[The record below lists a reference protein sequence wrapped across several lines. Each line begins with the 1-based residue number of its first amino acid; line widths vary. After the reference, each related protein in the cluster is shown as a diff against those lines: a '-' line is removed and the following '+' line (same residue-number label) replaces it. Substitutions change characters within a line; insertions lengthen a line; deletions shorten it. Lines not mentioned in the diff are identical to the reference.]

1 MNIQTV
7 SITQINPAA
16 YNPRQDLKPGD
27 ADYEKL
33 KNSISVFGYV
43 EPLVWN
49 QQTGNLVGGHQR
61 LKILVEQGLK
71 EVEVS
76 VVDLDLEKEKALNLA
91 LNRIQGDWDN
101 AKLAQLL
108 EELGTIDGFD
118 IGLTGFDSDEISK
131 ILDRFEQP
139 VEVPVE
145 VDPNA
150 NAITKP
156 GDLIELGEHRLLCG
170 DAQKPEDLER
180 LLGGNKAALLFT
192 DPPYNVNYS
201 GNSRTVIENPQD
213 QWNKI
218 ANDNMPQD
226 QYEAWLADV
235 IRNAGQV
242 LAPGAAL
249 YIWNGSRQFGP
260 MFNILLKEGIHVSC
274 VIIWAKESFTLGH
287 SDYHQQ
293 TEFCLYGWKENNGSH
308 TWYGDRKESTLWQ
321 IKRDSTVNYQHPTQK
336 PVVLAHRGIKNSSMR
351 GDIVLDLFLGSGTT
365 LIASEALHRRCYGL
379 EIEPHYCD
387 AIVSR
392 YVQVAGKEKVKPE
405 VLKKY
410 GL

>member
-1 MNIQTV
+1 MRIEKIFINK
-7 SITQINPAA
+7 INPAA
-16 YNPRQDLKPGD
+16 YNPRIDLKPGD

-33 KNSISVFGYV
+33 KNSINTFGYV

-61 LKILVEQGLK
+61 LKILVDQGAK

-108 EELGTIDGFD
+108 EELGAIDGFD
-118 IGLTGFDSDEISK
+118 IGLTGFGSDEISK
-131 ILDRFEQP
+131 ILDRFEKP
-139 VEVPVE
+139 VDVPFE
-145 VDPNA
+145 ADPNA
-150 NAITKP
+150 NSITKP
-156 GDLIELGEHRLLCG
+156 GDLIELGDHRLFCG

-180 LLGGNKAALLFT
+180 LLAGNKAELLFT
-192 DPPYNVNYS
+192 DPPYNVNYT
-201 GNSRTVIENPQD
+201 GNARDIFENAQG
-213 QWNKI
+213 QWCKI
-218 ANDNMPQD
+218 ANDNMPQEK
-226 QYEAWLADV
+226 YEEWLSDV
-235 IRNAGQV
+235 LRNATQV

-260 MFNILLKEGIHVSC
+260 MFNIFLKEGIHVSC
-274 VIIWAKESFTLGH
+274 VITWAKESFTLGH

-293 TEFCLYGWKENNGSH
+293 TEFCLYGWKEANGAH
-308 TWYGDRKESTLWQ
+308 TWYGDRNESTLWQ
-321 IKRDSTVNYQHPTQK
+321 IKRDSTASYQHPTQK
-336 PVVLAHRGIKNSSMR
+336 PVALAHRGIKNSSMR
-351 GDIVLDLFLGSGTT
+351 GGIVLDLFLGSGTT
-365 LIASEALHRRCYGL
+365 LVASEMLHRRCYGL

-387 AIVSR
+387 AIVKR
-392 YVQVAGKEKVKPE
+392 YVQVAGREKVKPE
-405 VLKKY
+405 ILAKY

>member
-1 MNIQTV
+1 MNIQKV
-7 SITQINPAA
+7 NISKINPAA
-16 YNPRQDLKPGD
+16 YNPRIDLKPGD
-27 ADYEKL
+27 RDYEKL
-33 KNSISVFGYV
+33 KQSIKTFGYV

-49 QQTGNLVGGHQR
+49 SRTGNLVGGHQR
-61 LKILVEQGLK
+61 LKILLQGGVQ

-108 EELGTIDGFD
+108 EELGAVDGFD

-131 ILDRFEQP
+131 ILDRFEKP
-139 VEVPVE
+139 VDVPFE

-150 NAITKP
+150 NSITKP
-156 GDLIELGEHRLLCG
+156 GDLIELGDHRLLCG

-180 LLGGNKAALLFT
+180 LLAGNKAGLLFT
-192 DPPYNVNYS
+192 DPPYNVNYT
-201 GNSRTVIENPQD
+201 GNAREVLENAQG
-213 QWNKI
+213 QWCKI
-218 ANDNMPQD
+218 ANDNMPQEK
-226 QYEAWLADV
+226 YEVWLADV
-235 IRNAGQV
+235 LRNACQV
-242 LAPGAAL
+242 LAPGAAF

-260 MFNILLKEGIHVSC
+260 MFDIFVKQEIHVSC
-274 VIIWAKESFTLGH
+274 VITWAKESFTLGH

-293 TEFCLYGWKENNGSH
+293 TEFCLYGWKEANGAH
-308 TWYGDRKESTLWQ
+308 TWYGDRNESTLWQ

-365 LIASEALHRRCYGL
+365 LVASEMLHRRCYGL

-387 AIVSR
+387 AIVRR
-392 YVQVAGKEKVKPE
+392 YVQVAGREKVKPE
-405 VLKKY
+405 ILTKY
-410 GL
+410 DL